1 MGIYPFGYILMG
13 VKIYR
18 LLNKKMCERQQINKS
33 FKGAHMF
40 IIRLFWCG
48 AWLAVGMFA
57 FVGHAYLLS
66 VFAGMLVVFGMMAGK

>member
-1 MGIYPFGYILMG
+1 
-13 VKIYR
+13 
-18 LLNKKMCERQQINKS
+18 
-33 FKGAHMF
+33 MF